1 MATATVAHHDTEVH
15 GHQDHHDHEHHDNFI
30 TKYLF
35 TTDHKM
41 IAKQFLVTGMF
52 WALIGGLLS
61 TLFRLQLGFPDM
73 NLEVLHPLHRYLL
86 GRKKYRNFCRTPT
99 TKQLQTTQGKTKYQ

>member
-41 IAKQFLVTGMF
+41 IAKQFLVTAVFMGIIAVM
-52 WALIGGLLS
+52 LS
-61 TLFRLQLGFPDM
+61 IFFRLQLGWPGEKFQILNFFGKDM
-73 NLEVLHPLHRYLL
+73 H
-86 GRKKYRNFCRTPT
+86 
-99 TKQLQTTQGKTKYQ
+99 